1 MKAAQLAPRMA
12 TAVLPPLTEALMQ
25 YSENGKKE

>member
-1 MKAAQLAPRMA
+1 MKAAQLDPRTA

-25 YSENGKKE
+25 YSENQAV